1 VGKDILEFSVA
12 KVKDLLEQG
21 DLVKGKLMLRFLAGL
36 ARIMDEDGIMTI
48 IGEIVS
54 KIEGQEANV
63 FPVLKGS
70 KCRQGQIIF
79 RKSCY

>member
-1 VGKDILEFSVA
+1 MGKDILEFAVA

-54 KIEGQEANV
+54 KIEGQESNV
-63 FPVLKGS
+63 FPTFEGS
-70 KCRQGQIIF
+70 KCRQGQII
-79 RKSCY
+79 S